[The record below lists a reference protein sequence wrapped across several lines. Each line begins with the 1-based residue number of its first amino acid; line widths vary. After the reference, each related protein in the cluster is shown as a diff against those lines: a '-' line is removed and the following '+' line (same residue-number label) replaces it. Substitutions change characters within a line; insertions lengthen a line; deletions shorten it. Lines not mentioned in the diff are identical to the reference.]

1 MFPGPRSRETL
12 RSGYGSQPGC
22 HQIQGRRLFNPSAK
36 RHQQQGPRL
45 SMRPP
50 YHAGRP
56 PLTRRGHHGVRRGV
70 RPGFQTPAGGPR
82 KSRLTFAPQT
92 QSPGQWGE
100 HPGMPPPA
108 AWRPR
113 ELLTHLRARLPQRP
127 RALQTPVSFQ
137 PPGDPQ
143 ADAWEGGRRGP
154 ARAPRWRLTPLSDPP
169 RLPRRFTA
177 SQTLKIPLKPVAQ
190 KQR

>member
-127 RALQTPVSFQ
+127 RFKRQSRFNPRETRRRTR
-137 PPGDPQ
+137 
-143 ADAWEGGRRGP
+143 GRAGAAGQRGHP
-154 ARAPRWRLTPLSDPP
+154 DGA
-169 RLPRRFTA
+169 
-177 SQTLKIPLKPVAQ
+177 
-190 KQR
+190 